1 MNRNLQ
7 VWLARWEQGG
17 GEPVLVSSLRD
28 VRDGS
33 TALLAAGMVVRKLGK
48 NATGLHATNAVVG
61 GAEGVLVYLV
71 DSPWAAFVPRLR
83 LRGEEQARPNGIH
96 VHGDATAADAYC

>member
-7 VWLARWEQGG
+7 VWLVRWEQGG
-17 GEPVLVSSLRD
+17 EPALVSSLRE

-33 TALLAAGMVVRKLGK
+33 TALLAAGMVARRLGN

-61 GAEGVLVYLV
+61 SQEGVLVYLLN
-71 DSPWAAFVPRLR
+71 SPWAAFVPRLR
-83 LRGEEQARPNGIH
+83 LRGEDQARPVSGVH
-96 VHGDATAADAYC
+96 VHGDTPAADTYC